1 MFKLFLSYLT
11 HVVGSM
17 ILAGIWCA
25 VVLAL
30 LDAL

>member
-1 MFKLFLSYLT
+1 MLNLFISYLQ